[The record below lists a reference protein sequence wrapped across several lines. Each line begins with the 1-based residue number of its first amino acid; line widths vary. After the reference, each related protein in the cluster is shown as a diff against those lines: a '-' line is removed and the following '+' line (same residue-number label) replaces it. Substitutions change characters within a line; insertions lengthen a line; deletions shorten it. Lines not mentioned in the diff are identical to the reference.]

1 MDQSPSQSPL
11 TQHGS
16 DASDDHV
23 SRREKIL
30 HQFPRAHVTNLGG
43 GTIGPVYLTLTQDG
57 QILFAEA
64 QLHRAPFK
72 HMVIDSPEL
81 LRMFKDPSQPVD
93 LNVFDH
99 PWPEFRLEPR
109 EALNFDVAR
118 LERLQYVR
126 SADKTG
132 LIVKGHTYAT
142 AIEVTPPEAAPRRVS
157 QPSISTEVQSTRQS
171 TRKAPKT
178 IDTGTTESADLSLP
192 IMSSRRSPGGY
203 TVVVAAELDN
213 ITQAGFKAEMAAL
226 KERIF
231 DLLSANGQ
239 ETYEWVL
246 STGLKRQG
254 KEGEKFRN
262 KVADTLRHL
271 FRQHGG
277 KGRELLALHNQY
289 AEKQRRLEKRW
300 PYHLPHIDEF

>member
-1 MDQSPSQSPL
+1 MVQSPSQSPL
-11 TQHGS
+11 TQGS

-43 GTIGPVYLTLTQDG
+43 GTIGPVYLTLTQDD
-57 QILFAEA
+57 QVLFAEA
-64 QLHRAPFK
+64 RLHRAPFK

-81 LRMFKDPSQPVD
+81 LKMFKDPSLPVD

-99 PWPEFRLEPR
+99 PWPKFRLEPR

-126 SADKTG
+126 SADKTE
-132 LIVKGHTYAT
+132 LMVKGHTYAT
-142 AIEVTPPEAAPRRVS
+142 AIEVTPPEAATRRIS

-171 TRKAPKT
+171 ARKGSRT
-178 IDTGTTESADLSLP
+178 VETGTTEVTDLTLP

-203 TVVVAAELDN
+203 TVVVSGELDN
-213 ITQAGFKAEMAAL
+213 ITQASFEAEMAAL
-226 KERIF
+226 KEKIF
-231 DLLSANGQ
+231 DLLSEDGQ
-239 ETYEWVL
+239 RTYEWVL

-262 KVADTLRHL
+262 KVSDTLRDLMRH
-271 FRQHGG
+271 HGAN
-277 KGRELLALHNQY
+277 GRELLALHNQY

-300 PYHLPHIDEF
+300 PYHLPHIDDF